1 MTEPPQAPST
11 PAERRRAFYILLA
24 GVVAMGMGQSIVFAV
39 LPPIA
44 REIGLGD
51 MQVLSIFMLSALW
64 WVLFGPLWGRRS
76 DRVGR
81 KPMIMTGLGA
91 FAVSMFAFASVLH
104 FGVEGALSGIALYL
118 LLLVT
123 RSIYGV
129 IGSATPGAA
138 QGYIADRTSAEERTG
153 GMAAFSAAFGIGAM
167 TGPAFA
173 AALVAFDPLAPLYAV
188 SAAAALSAF
197 AVWRFLPEKTPP
209 RERAQ
214 ARARLSPLD
223 KRIRPFLA
231 YGVATGLVTSIPVQ
245 FIAFYMIDRMGLE
258 RRQTLEYVG
267 VALSA
272 SAMAALFAQL
282 VLVQRFRLDPSLLMR
297 MGPIVLCAGHA
308 IVAISSALGPIVFG
322 MMLSGLGAGMLMPGY
337 IGGASLSVGG
347 DEQGSA
353 AGLSNAAG
361 ASGFIFAP
369 IVGQAL
375 YQIAPS
381 ALFLG
386 TAVIAAFCAIYAHVE
401 KGLARPAP
409 RPAEPDY
416 PL

>member
-1 MTEPPQAPST
+1 
-11 PAERRRAFYILLA
+11 
-24 GVVAMGMGQSIVFAV
+24 
-39 LPPIA
+39 
-44 REIGLGD
+44 
-51 MQVLSIFMLSALW
+51 MLSALW

-81 KPMIMTGLGA
+81 KPIIMTGLTA
-91 FAVSMFAFASVLH
+91 FAISMFAFASVLH
-104 FGVEGALSGIALYL
+104 FGVEGALSGVALYAL
-118 LLLVT
+118 LILT

-138 QGYIADRTSAEERTG
+138 QGYIADRTSADERTG

-173 AALVAFDPLAPLYAV
+173 GALVAFDPLAPLYAV
-188 SAAAALSAF
+188 SAAAALSVL

-214 ARARLSPLD
+214 IAARLSPFD
-223 KRIRPFLA
+223 RRIRPFLA
-231 YGVATGLVTSIPVQ
+231 YGVATGLITAIPVQ
-245 FIAFYMIDRMGLE
+245 FIAFFMIDRMGLD

-282 VLVQRFRLDPSLLMR
+282 VLVQRFRLEPSLLMR
-297 MGPIVLCAGHA
+297 VGPIVLCVGHA
-308 IVAISSALGPIVFG
+308 IVAFSSALGPIVFG
-322 MMLSGLGAGMLMPGY
+322 MMLSGLGAGMLTPGY
-337 IGGASLSVGG
+337 IGGASLSVGN

-361 ASGFIFAP
+361 ASGFILAP
-369 IVGQAL
+369 IIGQAL
-375 YQIAPS
+375 YQLGPP
-381 ALFLG
+381 ALFIG
-386 TAVIAAFCAIYAHVE
+386 TAVVAAFCALYAVIE
-401 KGLARPAP
+401 KGLARPVAK
-409 RPAEPDY
+409 PAEPDY